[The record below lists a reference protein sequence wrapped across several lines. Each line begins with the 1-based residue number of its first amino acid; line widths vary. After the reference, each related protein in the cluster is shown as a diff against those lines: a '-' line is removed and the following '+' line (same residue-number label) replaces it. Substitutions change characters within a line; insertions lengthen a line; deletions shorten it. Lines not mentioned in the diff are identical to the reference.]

1 MARRLRSFLGSGFGL
16 AIYVVCTALV
26 FSFIVFEVLD
36 VDGSDFPAKPS
47 TAATPANL
55 AEPRHDTRRAFLKGP
70 ALAWMDPW
78 ALFASRSGESVRLQR
93 TAAVKPSP
101 VVSPRAHGSRAALP
115 RSSLAGS
122 PPSA

>member
-1 MARRLRSFLGSGFGL
+1 MSRRARNLLGSGFGL

-36 VDGSDFPAKPS
+36 VDGSDFPTKPS

-55 AEPRHDTRRAFLKGP
+55 SEPCHDIRRAFLKGP
-70 ALAWMDPW
+70 ALAWVDAW
-78 ALFASRSGESVRLQR
+78 ALAASRWGESVRLQR
-93 TAAVKPSP
+93 TAATSPSP
-101 VVSPRAHGSRAALP
+101 AVTPHAHRARATLP
-115 RSSLAGS
+115 RSSLADP